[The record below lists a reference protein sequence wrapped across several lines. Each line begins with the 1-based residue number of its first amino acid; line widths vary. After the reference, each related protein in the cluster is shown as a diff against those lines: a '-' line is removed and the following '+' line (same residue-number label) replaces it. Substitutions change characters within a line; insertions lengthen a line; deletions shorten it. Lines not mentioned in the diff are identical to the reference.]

1 MGTAKERG
9 VEMRSTENYELNLLD
24 AEDFVNREVLN
35 ENTEKID
42 EVLKTLEEPEHDTT
56 KQTEVEELESGESL
70 KVALRKL
77 AKAVADYISHKADQV
92 AHITAA
98 ERTVWN
104 AKLGAE
110 KIAANLTTTEAGMLL
125 DATMGKQLA
134 ETDASLQEQISTL
147 NSNFTSQLGSNFV
160 KVYDFQNNGFDI
172 ASLVGSNYGLHL
184 IRVAQTAKPSIGIP
198 TEINQWG
205 TLVVFN
211 CAYRQ
216 ILYISQHGEIATYGM
231 DTRKWKVTTMTDGT
245 TS

>member
-77 AKAVADYISHKADQV
+77 AKAVADYISHKADKV
-92 AHITAA
+92 AHITAE
-98 ERTVWN
+98 ERTAWN

-147 NSNFTSQLGSNFV
+147 NSNLSTSDGKLKIYSGVLYLDGGASGNVYHYYKENGAEWYVTPKCMIECVDENSSYNVAITNGTKTYHTIKNNETVTLGIRWTV
-160 KVYDFQNNGFDI
+160 I
-172 ASLVGSNYGLHL
+172 GL
-184 IRVAQTAKPSIGIP
+184 IK
-198 TEINQWG
+198 E
-205 TLVVFN
+205 
-211 CAYRQ
+211 
-216 ILYISQHGEIATYGM
+216 
-231 DTRKWKVTTMTDGT
+231 
-245 TS
+245 

>member
-1 MGTAKERG
+1 MATFKEALTTSLTNFSKSIAKTYPKT
-9 VEMRSTENYELNLLD
+9 VNIVDNLLSTD
-24 AEDFVNREVLN
+24 STLPLSAKQGNVLQ
-35 ENTEKID
+35 TQID
-42 EVLKTLEEPEHDTT
+42 
-56 KQTEVEELESGESL
+56 
-70 KVALRKL
+70 
-77 AKAVADYISHKADQV
+77 
-92 AHITAA
+92 
-98 ERTVWN
+98 
-104 AKLGAE
+104 
-110 KIAANLTTTEAGMLL
+110 
-125 DATMGKQLA
+125 
-134 ETDASLQEQISTL
+134 TL

-231 DTRKWKVTTMTDGT
+231 DTRKWKVATMTDGT

>member
-1 MGTAKERG
+1 MRATANKK
-9 VEMRSTENYELNLLD
+9 LNLLD

-77 AKAVADYISHKADQV
+77 AKAVADYISHKADKV

-98 ERTVWN
+98 ERTAWN
-104 AKLGAE
+104 AKLGTE

-160 KVYDFQNNGFDI
+160 KVYDFRNNGFDI

-184 IRVAQTAKPSIGIP
+184 IRVAQTAKPSIGLP
-198 TEINQWG
+198 AEISQWG

-211 CAYRQ
+211 CVYRQ
-216 ILYISQHGEIATYGM
+216 ILYISQYGEIATYGK
-231 DTRKWKVTTMTDGT
+231 DTGKWKVATMTDGT